1 MIVKLENGIQVI
13 VKGTKFNLTSYKND
27 DNVSALLLSGNITV
41 LRTKHSKQEE
51 IKVKPNERIWIEKK
65 ERQKVQSDCP
75 GRDFTHP
82 RLERRLVDFRR
93 DTDSGSPE
101 KAGTLAWH
109 DLRSERPGNSGSK
122 IYRPFSRGIHFPDT
136 GNHA

>member
-1 MIVKLENGIQVI
+1 MSRPI
-13 VKGTKFNLTSYKND
+13 TT
-27 DNVSALLLSGNITV
+27 GNITV

-65 ERQKVQSDCP
+65 ERQKVNLTVPAETLPILGWKD
-75 GRDFTHP
+75 GWI
-82 RLERRLVDFRR
+82 DFRR

>member
-1 MIVKLENGIQVI
+1 MSLPYYYPVI
-13 VKGTKFNLTSYKND
+13 SPSCGPSIRKNLD
-27 DNVSALLLSGNITV
+27 
-41 LRTKHSKQEE
+41 R
-51 IKVKPNERIWIEKK
+51 EKREAK
-65 ERQKVQSDCP
+65 SQSDCP